1 LKIQLLYLKIQ
12 LYVSSMETKL
22 LASSNLM
29 TNSLAPFLT
38 LVIAS
43 LLSRFSYQMARSPVL
58 PRFAQDLGSSP
69 ELIGLIVA
77 ASTITGIFIK
87 LPAGALSDILGRRR
101 MMLLGALFFAGP
113 PFLYPLVTEPLSLL
127 LLRFLHGFATAIF
140 SPVASAYVADIFQ
153 KGRGEKLGWFASAN
167 DVGATLGP
175 LIGGFIL
182 FSTASYSN
190 TYLVV
195 GGLGLLPLFMV
206 LSLPHEEKALSPGTA
221 NPGRWAEFKGGVLEV
236 VSSKA
241 VIIASALEAA
251 MYVGYGAFLGFF
263 PIYAKGIGHNDA
275 TIGLIMGAQ
284 LATTMIGKPAGGW
297 LSDQL
302 GRKPMI
308 LVGLAL
314 CALMLPLIVLGESF
328 LSLLIL
334 SSLFG
339 LGVAI
344 VTPSTTAL
352 VADLAKAG
360 RMGSAMGVFGT
371 IWDTGEAAGP
381 ILAGFFIAA
390 LNYFNGFLIISGVMA
405 LAAVIFA
412 VSVKDPTQ
420 LSPQRV
426 TAKSA

>member
-1 LKIQLLYLKIQ
+1 
-12 LYVSSMETKL
+12 M
-22 LASSNLM
+22 N
-29 TNSLAPFLT
+29 PFLT

-58 PRFAQDLGSSP
+58 PRFAQDVGSSP

-113 PFLYPLVTEPLSLL
+113 PFLYPLVTEPTSLL

-175 LIGGFIL
+175 MIGGFIL
-182 FSTASYSN
+182 FSTASYPI
-190 TYLVV
+190 TYLAV
-195 GGLGLLPLFMV
+195 GGLGVLPLVMV
-206 LSLPHEEKALSPGTA
+206 LRLPNQERAPVPATA
-221 NPGRWAEFKGGVLEV
+221 NPGRWAEFKRGILEV
-236 VSSKA
+236 LSSRA
-241 VIIASALEAA
+241 VVIASSLEAA

-263 PIYAKGIGHNDA
+263 PIYAKEIGHNDA
-275 TIGLIMGAQ
+275 AIGLIMGAQ
-284 LATTMIGKPAGGW
+284 LATTMIGKPVGGW
-297 LSDQL
+297 LSDQI

-308 LVGLAL
+308 LSGLGL
-314 CALMLPLIVLGESF
+314 CALMLPLIVLGEGF
-328 LSLLIL
+328 FTLIVLSC
-334 SSLFG
+334 LFG

-371 IWDTGEAAGP
+371 IWDSGEAAGP
-381 ILAGFFIAA
+381 IVAGFLIAS
-390 LNYFNGFLIISGVMA
+390 LSYFKGFLIISGFMA
-405 LAAVIFA
+405 LAAVIF
-412 VSVKDPTQ
+412 SVTIKDTLKP
-420 LSPQRV
+420 SPLQIQEK
-426 TAKSA
+426 AA

>member
-1 LKIQLLYLKIQ
+1 
-12 LYVSSMETKL
+12 MANWT
-22 LASSNLM
+22 
-29 TNSLAPFLT
+29 PFLT
-38 LVIAS
+38 LVIAGM
-43 LLSRFSYQMARSPVL
+43 LSRLSYQMARSPVL
-58 PRFAQDLGSSP
+58 PRFAEDLGSSP

-127 LLRFLHGFATAIF
+127 SLRFLHGLATAIF

-153 KGRGEKLGWFASAN
+153 RGRGEKLGWFASAN

-175 LIGGFIL
+175 MIGGFVL
-182 FSTASYSN
+182 FSTASYPT
-190 TYLVV
+190 TYLIV
-195 GGLGLLPLFMV
+195 GALGLLPLFMV
-206 LSLPHEEKALSPGTA
+206 LRLPTEESARAPVPA
-221 NPGRWAEFKGGVLEV
+221 NPGRWADFKKGILEV
-236 VSSKA
+236 VSSKT
-241 VIIASALEAA
+241 VIIASTLEAA

-263 PIYAKGIGHNDA
+263 PIYAKGIGYNDA
-275 TIGLIMGAQ
+275 SIGLVMGAQ
-284 LATTMIGKPAGGW
+284 LATTMIGKPLGGW
-297 LSDQL
+297 LSDRL

-308 LVGLAL
+308 LLGLGL
-314 CALMLPLIVLGESF
+314 CALMLPIIF
-328 LSLLIL
+328 LTQGFIILLAL

-371 IWDTGEAAGP
+371 IWDSGEAAGP
-381 ILAGFFIAA
+381 ILAGFLIAT
-390 LNYFNGFLIISGVMA
+390 LSYFNGFLVISVLMA
-405 LAAVIFA
+405 LVAAIFA
-412 VSVKDPTQ
+412 ATIRDPVKPSQEKAT
-420 LSPQRV
+420 
-426 TAKSA
+426 

>member
-1 LKIQLLYLKIQ
+1 
-12 LYVSSMETKL
+12 M
-22 LASSNLM
+22 
-29 TNSLAPFLT
+29 
-38 LVIAS
+38 IAGF
-43 LLSRFSYQMARSPVL
+43 LSRFSYQMARSPVL

-101 MMLLGALFFAGP
+101 MMLLGAFFFAGP
-113 PFLYPLVTEPLSLL
+113 PFLYPLVTEPVSLL

-140 SPVASAYVADIFQ
+140 SPVASAYVADLFQ

-175 LIGGFIL
+175 LIGGLIL
-182 FSTASYSN
+182 FSTASYPI

-206 LSLPHEEKALSPGTA
+206 LSLPNEEKGSVPATA
-221 NPGRWAEFKGGVLEV
+221 NPARWVEFKRGIFEV
-236 VSSKA
+236 VSSRA

-263 PIYAKGIGHNDA
+263 PIYAKEIGHNDA
-275 TIGLIMGAQ
+275 AIGLIMGAQ

-297 LSDQL
+297 LSDRL

-308 LVGLAL
+308 LLGLGL
-314 CALMLPLIVLGESF
+314 CALMLPFIVLGENF
-328 LSLLIL
+328 FALVIL
-334 SSLFG
+334 SCLFG

-360 RMGSAMGVFGT
+360 RMGSAMGIFGT
-371 IWDTGEAAGP
+371 IWDSGEAAGP
-381 ILAGFFIAA
+381 ILAGFLIAS
-390 LNYFNGFLIISGVMA
+390 LSYFNSFVIISGLMA
-405 LAAVIFA
+405 FAAVIFA
-412 VSVKDPTQ
+412 VTIKDPVKPLTEQ
-420 LSPQRV
+420 AQGKP
-426 TAKSA
+426 A

>member
-1 LKIQLLYLKIQ
+1 MSKAF
-12 LYVSSMETKL
+12 S
-22 LASSNLM
+22 
-29 TNSLAPFLT
+29 PFLT
-38 LVIAS
+38 LVIAGM
-43 LLSRFSYQMARSPVL
+43 LSRLSYQMARSPVL

-113 PFLYPLVTEPLSLL
+113 PFLYPFVSDSISLL

-140 SPVASAYVADIFQ
+140 SPVASAYVADLFQ

-167 DVGATLGP
+167 DVGATMGP
-175 LIGGFIL
+175 MIGGFLL
-182 FSTASYSN
+182 FYTASYPT

-195 GGLGLLPLFMV
+195 GGLGLLPFLMV
-206 LSLPHEEKALSPGTA
+206 LRLPAEDRPPSPDTTNTA
-221 NPGRWAEFKGGVLEV
+221 RWAEFKKGIFEV
-236 VSSKA
+236 VSSRT
-241 VIIASALEAA
+241 VIIASSLEAA
-251 MYVGYGAFLGFF
+251 MYIGYGAFLGFF

-275 TIGLIMGAQ
+275 AIGLIMGGQ

-297 LSDQL
+297 LSDRM

-308 LVGLAL
+308 LLGLFL
-314 CALMLPLIVLGESF
+314 CAATLPLIVLGKSF
-328 LSLLIL
+328 LTLLVL
-334 SSLFG
+334 SCLFG

-352 VADLAKAG
+352 VADLAKVG

-371 IWDTGEAAGP
+371 IWDTGEASGP
-381 ILAGFFIAA
+381 ILAGFLIAS
-390 LNYFNGFLIISGVMA
+390 LSYFNGFLIISGLMA
-405 LAAVIFA
+405 LAAAVFA
-412 VSVKDPTQ
+412 LTIKDPTKRAEEAGKP
-420 LSPQRV
+420 S
-426 TAKSA
+426 

>member
-1 LKIQLLYLKIQ
+1 
-12 LYVSSMETKL
+12 
-22 LASSNLM
+22 M
-29 TNSLAPFLT
+29 TPFLT

-113 PFLYPLVTEPLSLL
+113 PFLYPLVTEPVSLL

-140 SPVASAYVADIFQ
+140 APVASAYVADLFQ
-153 KGRGEKLGWFASAN
+153 KGRGEKLGWFASAT

-182 FSTASYSN
+182 FSTASYPV

-195 GGLGLLPLFMV
+195 GGLGILPLFMV
-206 LSLPHEEKALSPGTA
+206 FSLPPEEKKVLVPATA
-221 NPGRWAEFKGGVLEV
+221 NPGRWPQFTWRLTEFNRGVLEV
-236 VSSKA
+236 VSSRA

-263 PIYAKGIGHNDA
+263 PIYAKGVGYNDA
-275 TIGLIMGAQ
+275 AIGLIMGAQ
-284 LATTMIGKPAGGW
+284 LATTMLGKPLGGW
-297 LSDQL
+297 LSDRL
-302 GRKPMI
+302 GRKPII
-308 LVGLAL
+308 LSGLGL
-314 CALMLPLIVLGESF
+314 CALMLPLVVLAEGF
-328 LSLLIL
+328 FALLLLSCIY
-334 SSLFG
+334 G
-339 LGVAI
+339 LGVAT

-371 IWDTGEAAGP
+371 IWDSGEASGP
-381 ILAGFFIAA
+381 ILAGFLIAS
-390 LNYFNGFLIISGVMA
+390 LSYFDGFLVISGVMA
-405 LAAVIFA
+405 LGAIIFA
-412 VSVKDPTQ
+412 ITVKDPVKPLAT
-420 LSPQRV
+420 R
-426 TAKSA
+426 AEG